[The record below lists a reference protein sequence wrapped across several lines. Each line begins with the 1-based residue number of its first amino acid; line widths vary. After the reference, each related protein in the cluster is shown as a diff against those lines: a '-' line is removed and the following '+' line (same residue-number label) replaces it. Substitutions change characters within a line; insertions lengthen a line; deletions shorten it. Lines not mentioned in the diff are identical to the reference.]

1 MSASTISFL
10 LGFVFGGMLGMMTMC
25 VLIVGDDDGQA

>member
-10 LGFVFGGMLGMMTMC
+10 LGLVIGANVGFMALAV
-25 VLIVGDDDGQA
+25 IVAGDRL